1 MTSVAPASTYS
12 PAFSAVMPPATAT
25 GMDTASTIFLRT
37 SIGGSSPL
45 ICVSM
50 PMCMQMYAAPSF
62 STSFARWTLSGTLI
76 MSIMISAPYFLPAMT
91 ASSMVASSASPR
103 TVTMSAPALAMI
115 STSKDPTSMVLVSA
129 MIFLPGNS
137 RLSART
143 ASAPSLLMRGVPAS
157 IQSAPPSTAS
167 WAITMLL
174 FSCIK
179 SSATWRTGMSL

>member
-1 MTSVAPASTYS
+1 M
-12 PAFSAVMPPATAT
+12 
-25 GMDTASTIFLRT
+25 L
-37 SIGGSSPL
+37 IGGSSPL